1 MSFKHNCSYT
11 KLSGQFIVLGVCKQ
25 DKLVTFQSFPLS
37 DKVMQDLKKELELD
51 VHKVRPEELFKRWN
65 VKDPS
70 RGLTKAQAEANF
82 AKYGPNALTP
92 PPTTPEWVKFCRN
105 LFGGFAMLLWIG
117 AILCF
122 IAYSIQASAF
132 EEPPDDNLYLGE
144 VLFIFQIKKIKVRVP
159 YFLAESLKLSRILS
173 LMLKSKITNC
183 ISYKQT
189 VFFMK
194 ESILLNLYK

>member
-1 MSFKHNCSYT
+1 MNQSQCIFQAQLLLNKPTPPIHSFLEYVSWEK
-11 KLSGQFIVLGVCKQ
+11 F
-25 DKLVTFQSFPLS
+25 VTILAIPFS

-70 RGLTKAQAEANF
+70 RGLTKAQAETNF

-132 EEPPDDNLYLGE
+132 EEPPDDNLYLGKL
-144 VLFIFQIKKIKVRVP
+144 LFIF
-159 YFLAESLKLSRILS
+159 RI
-173 LMLKSKITNC
+173 
-183 ISYKQT
+183 
-189 VFFMK
+189 
-194 ESILLNLYK
+194 

>member
-1 MSFKHNCSYT
+1 M
-11 KLSGQFIVLGVCKQ
+11 LVFINQSHCVFQAHLLLYK
-25 DKLVTFQSFPLS
+25 TFRPIHLLLENVSKEKFVIVQAIPLS

-51 VHKVRPEELFKRWN
+51 VHKVRPEELFKRWS

-144 VLFIFQIKKIKVRVP
+144 VLFIFQIKKIKV
-159 YFLAESLKLSRILS
+159 
-173 LMLKSKITNC
+173 
-183 ISYKQT
+183 
-189 VFFMK
+189 
-194 ESILLNLYK
+194 